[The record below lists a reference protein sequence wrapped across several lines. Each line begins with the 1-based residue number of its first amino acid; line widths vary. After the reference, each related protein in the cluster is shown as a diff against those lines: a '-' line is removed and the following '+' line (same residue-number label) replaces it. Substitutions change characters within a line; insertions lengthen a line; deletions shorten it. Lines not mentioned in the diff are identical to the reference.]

1 MQSQWAWLQQLL
13 SGLNRHLDN
22 ANKYHQVTNQYGNML
37 YFNQAGNPEILQH
50 SIYQMNMLK
59 YLSLSIHIILHYIHT
74 QVFFKDIFD
83 TPVYQ

>member
-37 YFNQAGNPEILQH
+37 YFNQAGNNEVLQH
-50 SIYQMNMLK
+50 SIYQMSNTQMSFCQHT
-59 YLSLSIHIILHYIHT
+59 YHIT
-74 QVFFKDIFD
+74 
-83 TPVYQ
+83 